1 MEIRSWF
8 NGPAFLTWSR
18 GQNEYGNNIAGP
30 LPRSFMK
37 NQWNLQR
44 QILNRTRSLG
54 IIGQLP
60 GFQGNVP
67 VQLIER
73 SQDSNITAAA
83 GTGWMNSV
91 DPLYANIS
99 DTWMK
104 TLINDFGTDHWY
116 QLDGYFNGYVVFE
129 CGSHL
134 KSNVTSALEQHT
146 HTGVLHLGFKMMM
159 MKSVVRIK
167 TTICLGS

>member
-1 MEIRSWF
+1 MNDAI
-8 NGPAFLTWSR
+8 NTHTKHTG
-18 GQNEYGNNIAGP
+18 
-30 LPRSFMK
+30 
-37 NQWNLQR
+37 
-44 QILNRTRSLG
+44 TRSLG

-116 QLDGYFNGYVVFE
+116 QLDGYFNGMW
-129 CGSHL
+129 CS
-134 KSNVTSALEQHT
+134 
-146 HTGVLHLGFKMMM
+146 
-159 MKSVVRIK
+159 SVE
-167 TTICLGS
+167 T